1 MIWTRHEE
9 KVKDCVYIMKKLD
22 EMGLYKKSVGLFYL
36 IKILDYI
43 MNEERDIVSFQ
54 EDVYPFIAEFFGVDE
69 RTIER
74 NIRNFIMIVCRD
86 CDNVEIVNNLQGL
99 RCCKFIYKLFEFGR
113 TFACENCVEI
123 RLERC
128 ETF

>member
-9 KVKDCVYIMKKLD
+9 KVKDCVYIMQKLN
-22 EMGLYKKSVGLFYL
+22 EFGLYKKSVGLFYL

-86 CDNVEIVNNLQGL
+86 CNNVEIVNNLQGL
-99 RCCKFIYKLFEFGR
+99 SCCKFIYKIKDMISLSI
-113 TFACENCVEI
+113 V
-123 RLERC
+123 
-128 ETF
+128 